1 MSPDTISQN
10 EKSYSFYT
18 TNLTPEVIENKS
30 EKEYYVEGIISTGDK
45 DLYNDIV
52 SDSCL
57 DDMVSQL
64 KTKNIKIDYDHEAF
78 RDDNTILPAGMV
90 VDSKRVNKGVWVR
103 TKLNPSSPKFK
114 ALWNSVKNGF
124 VDAFSITYKVA
135 DKVNKMV
142 GGVAT
147 RILNKVD
154 LVNVALTGNPVNPAC
169 KIMDV
174 FTKSLN
180 DITLEE
186 KNKMTEEETPAEAP
200 VEEKVEETPTEEAA
214 PVAEEPAKEE
224 EAPAEAP
231 AEAPEGAEEPE
242 QKSLSKELKA
252 EIKSLR
258 DEMSGLKE
266 ELSKPQFKAIQE
278 EPKTIPEEKAIS
290 PLGRIN

>member
-186 KNKMTEEETPAEAP
+186 KQMTEEEKTETPTEDAP
-200 VEEKVEETPTEEAA
+200 VEEKVEEKTEEA
-214 PVAEEPAKEE
+214 PTE
-224 EAPAEAP
+224 EAPAEETP
-231 AEAPEGAEEPE
+231 TEETTEAPEGASEEPE
-242 QKSLSKELKA
+242 TKSLIKELKA